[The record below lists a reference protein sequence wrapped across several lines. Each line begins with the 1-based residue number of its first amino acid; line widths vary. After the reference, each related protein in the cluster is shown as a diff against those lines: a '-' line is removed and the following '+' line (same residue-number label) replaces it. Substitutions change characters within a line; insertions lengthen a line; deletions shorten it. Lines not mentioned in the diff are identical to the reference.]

1 MTAADRLRMAKII
14 IPGLIAGCCCGMGV
28 GLGLYPP
35 VVGVVASIVVAAITG
50 FFVYRSRNFK
60 PTP

>member
-14 IPGLIAGCCCGMGV
+14 IPGLIAGGACGMGV

-35 VVGVVASIVVAAITG
+35 AVGITGSIVVAAITG
-50 FFVYRSRNFK
+50 LVVYRARNSK
-60 PTP
+60 PVS